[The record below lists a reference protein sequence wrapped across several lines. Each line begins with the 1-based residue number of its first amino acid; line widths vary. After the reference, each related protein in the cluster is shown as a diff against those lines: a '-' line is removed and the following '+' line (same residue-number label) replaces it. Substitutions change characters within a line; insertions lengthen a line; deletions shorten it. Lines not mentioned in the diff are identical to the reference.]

1 MIFYYVSF
9 ILVILPI
16 IQILISYKNNSI
28 FFYNL
33 YEILE
38 AFTDSILFKI
48 YYFFVS
54 ILSIIIVLSSEELE
68 IKCLVLI
75 FCQVVYIIF
84 RLKKEKEENNSIIKT
99 KFGNI
104 YFSSKEINYSDENNI
119 EKDIFELREKIKE
132 MKEKESD

>member
-68 IKCLVLI
+68 IKWLVLI

-84 RLKKEKEENNSIIKT
+84 KLKKEKEENNSIIKT

-104 YFSSKEINYSDENNI
+104 YFSSKEINYSDENNL
-119 EKDIFELREKIKE
+119 EKDISELREKIKE